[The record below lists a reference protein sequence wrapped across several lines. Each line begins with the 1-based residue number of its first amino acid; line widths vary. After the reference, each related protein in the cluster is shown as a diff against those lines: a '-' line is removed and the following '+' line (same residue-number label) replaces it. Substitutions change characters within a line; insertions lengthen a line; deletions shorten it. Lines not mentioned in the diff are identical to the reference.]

1 MLLLMLLM
9 LMQMQVQGYT
19 PAGLLYDYGVFTGL
33 VARLVCCGLINRFG
47 LQGEDCNY
55 LVDWVN

>member
-1 MLLLMLLM
+1 MLLMLL

-19 PAGLLYDYGVFTGL
+19 PAGLLYDYGVITGL
-33 VARLVCCGLINRFG
+33 VARLVCCGLINRFA
-47 LQGEDCNY
+47 LQSEDCNY